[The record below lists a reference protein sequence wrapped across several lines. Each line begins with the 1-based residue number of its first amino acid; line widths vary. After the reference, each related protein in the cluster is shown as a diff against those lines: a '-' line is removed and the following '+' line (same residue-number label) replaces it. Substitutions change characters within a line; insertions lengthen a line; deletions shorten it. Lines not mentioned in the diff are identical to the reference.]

1 MGIISLSTLDI
12 ILNSITNNMT
22 QFDYFKSNFL
32 EKKDYASNVFYS
44 GRPMDFLVLSKYI

>member
-22 QFDYFKSNFL
+22 QFDHLKNNFM
-32 EKKDYASNVFYS
+32 KRKAIQAMFFTS
-44 GRPMDFLVLSKYI
+44 GVPVDF